1 MKRILLNFYHLLKK
15 HKVVALLNILGL
27 SLAFTVILIVS
38 IQVNYDYGYNSSIPN
53 SDKVFQLRTHNSVT
67 QTYSHYAPCPFYKR
81 LTANIPEIEQI
92 GMANFGDEFLF
103 NDENGVDTKEFQLRC
118 LYGTNSLLP
127 IINPTIISGDT
138 INVAQRKLT
147 LILTKSTA
155 IKLFGTIDCIGK
167 SLNKNKYQVNAVI
180 EDIPRNNSTR
190 CDVIFLVETLNND
203 PSEGSY
209 YAYISIDPKAKELV
223 NSKLNGEGMPI
234 DSSLLYQ
241 RADGGIEHVK
251 IGIDNVK
258 DIYLS
263 PLPEIRL
270 GNPTTTLT
278 LLSVGILVLLI
289 ALANLLNLA
298 VALTPARMRMFN
310 TQRVLGLSKRAQQIS
325 IVFESIFFVLLS
337 FTISL
342 CFLYAF
348 GKTDLVRLFDA
359 SFDIGYN
366 IKLITAIGCGLI
378 VFSILTGLYPAYYA
392 TSFPLA
398 TVLKGS
404 FALSSHGVLLRRI
417 LLTAQFAISITVL
430 IIGVLIDSQH
440 RYMQNKS
447 WGISPEHVVYFQYA
461 HRDTTSQ
468 IYYDQPIAI
477 VDELL
482 KNPNITD
489 EAFSRFVPGNVWM
502 GWGRHFEG
510 IPIQIKSWP
519 VSHNFL
525 EFFGIELKLGETM
538 KGFKTPKDGVCVVNA
553 TFAHNYQMENPLNK
567 ELPALRQDCKIVGIA
582 KDFNFNGFKTLIEP
596 LALVCSDDQSRSGY
610 MFLKVNSQDLPATLD
625 YIRNTV
631 QKFTKKEPE
640 IQFLDETM
648 NRMYPKEANLSK
660 IILLLSFISIF
671 ISLLGVYGLV
681 FFNIRFK
688 LKEIAIRRIN
698 GSSIKD
704 IIWRLQRGF
713 FIQIAIASVIAVPT
727 AYFFISNWLEQ
738 YPYQVYVNP
747 LWFVF
752 AILLIAAITSLSII
766 ALCYNAARINP
777 VNTLKAE

>member
-1 MKRILLNFYHLLKK
+1 
-15 HKVVALLNILGL
+15 
-27 SLAFTVILIVS
+27 
-38 IQVNYDYGYNSSIPN
+38 
-53 SDKVFQLRTHNSVT
+53 
-67 QTYSHYAPCPFYKR
+67 
-81 LTANIPEIEQI
+81 
-92 GMANFGDEFLF
+92 
-103 NDENGVDTKEFQLRC
+103 
-118 LYGTNSLLP
+118 
-127 IINPTIISGDT
+127 
-138 INVAQRKLT
+138 
-147 LILTKSTA
+147 
-155 IKLFGTIDCIGK
+155 
-167 SLNKNKYQVNAVI
+167 
-180 EDIPRNNSTR
+180 
-190 CDVIFLVETLNND
+190 
-203 PSEGSY
+203 
-209 YAYISIDPKAKELV
+209 
-223 NSKLNGEGMPI
+223 
-234 DSSLLYQ
+234 
-241 RADGGIEHVK
+241 
-251 IGIDNVK
+251 
-258 DIYLS
+258 
-263 PLPEIRL
+263 
-270 GNPTTTLT
+270 
-278 LLSVGILVLLI
+278 
-289 ALANLLNLA
+289 
-298 VALTPARMRMFN
+298 
-310 TQRVLGLSKRAQQIS
+310 QRVLGLSKHSQQIG
-325 IVFESIFFVLLS
+325 IVFESVFFVIVS
-337 FTISL
+337 FAISI

-348 GKTDLVRLFDA
+348 GKTDLIRLFDA
-359 SFDIGYN
+359 SFDISYN

-404 FALSSHGVLLRRI
+404 FAMSSHGILIRRI

-447 WGISPEHVVYFQYA
+447 WGINPEHVVYFNYF
-461 HRDTTSQ
+461 HSDTTTQ
-468 IYYDQPIAI
+468 IYYNQPIPI
-477 VDELL
+477 IDELL

-489 EAFSRFVPGNVWM
+489 EAFAQFIPGGVYM
-502 GWGRHFEG
+502 GWGRDFEG
-510 IPIQIKSWP
+510 IQIQVKSWP

-538 KGFKTPKDGVCVVNA
+538 KGFKTPKEGVCVVNE
-553 TFAHNYQMENPLNK
+553 TFANNYQMENPLTK
-567 ELPALRQDCKIVGIA
+567 KIRAFRQDCEIIGVA
-582 KDFNFNGFKTLIEP
+582 KDFNFNGFKTSIEP
-596 LALVCSDDQSRSGY
+596 LVMVCSDDQWLRGNI
-610 MFLKVNSQDLPATLD
+610 FLKVNSQDLPATLD
-625 YIRNTV
+625 YIRSTV
-631 QKFTKKEPE
+631 QKFTKEEPE

-713 FIQIAIASVIAVPT
+713 FIQIAIASVIAVPV

-747 LWFVF
+747 LWFVI
-752 AILLIAAITSLSII
+752 AILLIATITSLSII

>member
-53 SDKVFQLRTHNSVT
+53 SDKVFQLRLYNPVT
-67 QTYSHYAPCPFYKR
+67 KTYSQFASCPLYKK
-81 LTANIPEIEQI
+81 LTSNIPEVEHI
-92 GMANFGDEFLF
+92 GMAMVSNQIFSDDDNMNEANKINLSY
-103 NDENGVDTKEFQLRC
+103 LW
-118 LYGTNSLLP
+118 GTNSLLP
-127 IINPTIISGDT
+127 IINPTIITGDT
-138 INVAQRKLT
+138 TNIAQRKET
-147 LILTKSTA
+147 LLLTKSSA

-167 SLNKNKYQVNAVI
+167 TLNKNAYQVNAVI
-180 EDIPRNNSTR
+180 EDFPRNNSAC
-190 CDVIFLVETLNND
+190 CDAICLTETLDNSWNQWN
-203 PSEGSY
+203 Y
-209 YAYISIDPKAKELV
+209 KAFISIDPKAKDLV

-234 DSSLLYQ
+234 DSSLIY
-241 RADGGIEHVK
+241 RGERIIVGM
-251 IGIDNVK
+251 DNVK

-310 TQRVLGLSKRAQQIS
+310 TQRVLGLSKRAQQIG
-325 IVFESIFFVLLS
+325 IVFESIFFVILS
-337 FTISL
+337 FAISL
-342 CFLYAF
+342 CFLYVF
-348 GKTDLVRLFDA
+348 GKTDLIRLFDA
-359 SFDIGYN
+359 SFDISYN

-404 FALSSHGVLLRRI
+404 FALSSHGILIRRI

-447 WGISPEHVVYFQYA
+447 WGINPEHVVYFNYF
-461 HRDTTSQ
+461 HSDTTTQ
-468 IYYDQPIAI
+468 IYYNQPIPMI
-477 VDELL
+477 DELL

-489 EAFSRFVPGNVWM
+489 EAFAQFIPGGVYM
-502 GWGRHFEG
+502 GWGRDFED
-510 IPIQIKSWP
+510 IQIQVKSWP

-538 KGFKTPKDGVCVVNA
+538 KGFNTPKEGVCVVNE
-553 TFAHNYQMENPLNK
+553 TFANNYQMENPLTK
-567 ELPALRQDCKIVGIA
+567 KIRAFRQDCEIIGVA
-582 KDFNFNGFKTLIEP
+582 KDFNFNGFKTSIEP
-596 LALVCSDDQSRSGY
+596 LVMVCSDDQWLRGNI
-610 MFLKVNSQDLPATLD
+610 FLKVNSQNLPATLD
-625 YIRNTV
+625 YIRSTV
-631 QKFTKKEPE
+631 LKFTKEEPE

-713 FIQIAIASVIAVPT
+713 FIQITIASVIAVPV

-747 LWFVF
+747 LWFVI

-766 ALCYNAARINP
+766 VLCYNAARINP

>member
-53 SDKVFQLRTHNSVT
+53 SDKVFQLRTYRPVT
-67 QTYSHYAPCPFYKR
+67 KTYTQYGACPLYLK
-81 LTANIPEIEQI
+81 LTENIPEVEHI
-92 GMANFGDEFLF
+92 GMAAINNQILW
-103 NDENGVDTKEFQLRC
+103 NDDNTNKTKEVSLSC
-118 LYGTNSLLP
+118 LWGTNSLLP
-127 IINPTIISGDT
+127 IINPTLILGDT
-138 INVAQRKLT
+138 TNTAQRKQTLLLT
-147 LILTKSTA
+147 RSTA

-167 SLNKNKYQVNAVI
+167 SLNKNTFQVNAVI
-180 EDIPRNNSTR
+180 EDFPRNNSAY
-190 CDVIFLVETLNND
+190 CDAIWLTETLDN
-203 PSEGSY
+203 SWTQWSY
-209 YAYISIDPKAKELV
+209 KAFISIDPKAKDLV

-234 DSSLLYQ
+234 DSSLFYRGEQ
-241 RADGGIEHVK
+241 IKVE
-251 IGIDNVK
+251 IDNVK

-263 PLPEIRL
+263 SLPEIRL

-298 VALTPARMRMFN
+298 IALTPARMRMFN

-325 IVFESIFFVLLS
+325 IIFESIFFVLLS
-337 FTISL
+337 FAISF

-359 SFDIGYN
+359 SLDIGYN

-404 FALSSHGVLLRRI
+404 FALSSHGVLLRSI

-538 KGFKTPKDGVCVVNA
+538 KGFKTPKDGVCVVNE
-553 TFAHNYQMENPLNK
+553 TFANNYQMENPLNK
-567 ELPALRQDCKIVGIA
+567 ELPAFHQYCEIVGIA
-582 KDFNFNGFKTLIEP
+582 KDFNFNGIKTPIEP

-610 MFLKVNSQDLPATLD
+610 MFLKVNSQDLPATLN

-631 QKFTKKEPE
+631 QKFTKEEPE
-640 IQFLDETM
+640 ILFLDETM

-752 AILLIAAITSLSII
+752 AILLITAITSFSII